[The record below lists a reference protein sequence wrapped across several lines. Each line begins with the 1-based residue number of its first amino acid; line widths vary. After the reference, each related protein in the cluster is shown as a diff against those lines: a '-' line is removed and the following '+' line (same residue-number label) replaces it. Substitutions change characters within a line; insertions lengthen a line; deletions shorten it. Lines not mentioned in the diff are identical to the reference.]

1 MNEQPDNYDVY
12 FYQLVISLHGAAMQ
26 QMGKVASPLT
36 GKIERDLTQAR
47 VTIDMLDMI
56 KRKTGGNLS
65 EDETKLLDHVLYELR
80 MNFVEEAKKGTEPG
94 HEAEEPSP
102 AESRQAE
109 KAEPK
114 GTNPEAD
121 KDA

>member
-36 GKIERDLTQAR
+36 DKIERDLTQAR

-80 MNFVEEAKKGTEPG
+80 MNFVEEAKKGAGPG
-94 HEAEEPSP
+94 DEAEEPSP
-102 AESRQAE
+102 AESQQAE

>member
-1 MNEQPDNYDVY
+1 MSEQTDKYDVY

-47 VTIDMLDMI
+47 VTVDMLDMI

-80 MNFVEEAKKGTEPG
+80 MNFVEEARKGLYFG
-94 HEAEEPSP
+94 
-102 AESRQAE
+102 
-109 KAEPK
+109 
-114 GTNPEAD
+114 
-121 KDA
+121 